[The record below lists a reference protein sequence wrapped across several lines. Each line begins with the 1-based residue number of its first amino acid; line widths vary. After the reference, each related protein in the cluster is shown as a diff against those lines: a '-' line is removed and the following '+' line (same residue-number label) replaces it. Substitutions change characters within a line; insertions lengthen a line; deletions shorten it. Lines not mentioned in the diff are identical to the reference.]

1 MCSRG
6 PRGKMAEGAATEHEK
21 TVLVCLGERKR
32 AVTFRSGGGNEVESL
47 LESVKEVYKDV
58 LGDKCEQLLLQSK
71 SEKWQGEFVDIQ
83 SGPIFDQ
90 SVLKASVVIP
100 VQTSTEVRAYT
111 AY

>member
-58 LGDKCEQLLLQSK
+58 LGTNVSNFSSSRNGRGSLSM
-71 SEKWQGEFVDIQ
+71 S
-83 SGPIFDQ
+83 
-90 SVLKASVVIP
+90 
-100 VQTSTEVRAYT
+100 RAVPFLT
-111 AY
+111 NRF